1 MNLTN
6 KYPITIYRNEHNGR
20 VYYKARLVRKDKN
33 GEYESGY
40 INCNFKKDVELEN
53 KTKINILNGWLDFYK
68 KGYETIVSAFIN
80 EFEVVEG
87 DNPFA
92 NFGDSVELDNM
103 FLD

>member
-53 KTKINILNGWLDFYK
+53 KTKITNIVGWLDFYK
-68 KGYETIVSAFIN
+68 KGYETIVSAFIK
-80 EFEVVEG
+80 EFDIVDEN
-87 DNPFA
+87 NPFV
-92 NFGDSVELDNM
+92 NFGDSVELDSM